1 MRTPNSW
8 SRRNDLKNCRGLSA
22 LAVFVG
28 TAVAQSCGPYPN
40 TLTNGQPA
48 DANQMME
55 SSRRAAETLVDRRT
69 LKLIERLCEQESL
82 AIGEKDDE

>member
-1 MRTPNSW
+1 
-8 SRRNDLKNCRGLSA
+8 
-22 LAVFVG
+22 
-28 TAVAQSCGPYPN
+28 
-40 TLTNGQPA
+40 
-48 DANQMME
+48 ME